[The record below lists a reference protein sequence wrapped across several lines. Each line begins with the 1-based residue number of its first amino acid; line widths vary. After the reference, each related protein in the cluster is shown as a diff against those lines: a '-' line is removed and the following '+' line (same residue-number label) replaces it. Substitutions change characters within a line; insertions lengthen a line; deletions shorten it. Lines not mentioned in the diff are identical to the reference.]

1 MNKLKSEL
9 ISIIGIGA
17 FTYLSISGFF
27 IMIKDILRDLFIIL
41 NTDNALNF
49 WTTEIVIFVLF
60 TITSFLAIK
69 LLFRGIEKSEFKTR
83 KIFIT
88 LFIGFFV
95 IQILQ
100 FLYSYFGTDYVIE
113 NHNEKFRD
121 FYGYLRENSMLGF
134 YSSLIG
140 ICKYLMFGI
149 IILIG
154 KKTVAN
160 TVYN

>member
-9 ISIIGIGA
+9 ISILGIGA
-17 FTYLSISGFF
+17 FTYLSVSGFY
-27 IMIKDILRDLFIIL
+27 IMFKDILRDLFIIL
-41 NTDNALNF
+41 KTDYSLNF
-49 WTTEIVIFVLF
+49 WTTEIVVLTLF
-60 TITSFLAIK
+60 TITSFFAIK
-69 LLFRGIEKSEFKTR
+69 LVFREIEKSEYRIR

-88 LFIGFFV
+88 LFVVFFV
-95 IQILQ
+95 IQIFQ

-113 NHNEKFRD
+113 NHNENFRE
-121 FYGYLRENSMLGF
+121 FYGFLRENSVLGF

-154 KKTVAN
+154 GKTVVN
-160 TVYN
+160 NV